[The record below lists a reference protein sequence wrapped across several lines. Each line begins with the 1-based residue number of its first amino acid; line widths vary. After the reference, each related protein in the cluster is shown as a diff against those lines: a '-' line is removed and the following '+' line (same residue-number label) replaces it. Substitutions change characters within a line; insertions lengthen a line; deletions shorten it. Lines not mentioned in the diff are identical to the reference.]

1 MAFHRNQGAKALGYS
16 GENARLG
23 EIMIFLKEIY
33 QATERLDIVKEFC
46 NYGLEHWG
54 SDDKGVE
61 TTRRYKC

>member
-1 MAFHRNQGAKALGYS
+1 
-16 GENARLG
+16 
-23 EIMIFLKEIY
+23 MIFLKEIY

-61 TTRRYKC
+61 TTRRYK